1 MKRVMNRKS
10 KSGKKEKAKICDN
23 TLITFFCVLNEI
35 TPVQ

>member
-10 KSGKKEKAKICDN
+10 KSGKKEKAKICDE
-23 TLITFFCVLNEI
+23 TLSTYFHMLNEI